1 MHCCCAIARA
11 LECSASVAHTDM
23 TGCPSPLLLAPCPLP
38 QLAESEHRAWFDLLK
53 VFAYGTY
60 ADYKATPGLPEL
72 GEAETTKLRQLTLVQ
87 MASKQRV
94 SRRAVAHA
102 RTGLPIAC
110 GRHPCAV
117 VAEIMESSR
126 SSLSS
131 SDPFL
136 LGRCLSQILPY
147 SLLQSSL
154 SLPDLR
160 TLEDLIIESI
170 YLGLIEGHLNQK
182 DSTLEITSAIGR
194 DIGPNDV
201 DNMIQQLSS
210 WLVQA

>member
-1 MHCCCAIARA
+1 
-11 LECSASVAHTDM
+11 LSSD
-23 TGCPSPLLLAPCPLP
+23 PCPLGGW
-38 QLAESEHRAWFDLLK
+38 LF
-53 VFAYGTY
+53 
-60 ADYKATPGLPEL
+60 
-72 GEAETTKLRQLTLVQ
+72 
-87 MASKQRV
+87 
-94 SRRAVAHA
+94 
-102 RTGLPIAC
+102 
-110 GRHPCAV
+110 
-117 VAEIMESSR
+117 
-126 SSLSS
+126 
-131 SDPFL
+131 
-136 LGRCLSQILPY
+136 QILPY

-210 WLVQA
+210 WSVADADAGSSSQTQ